1 MGIAADSY
9 AVSVGTDG
17 EFTGAISYKGYVL
30 FFKEN
35 CVHKIYGSNPPF
47 TVNTNYL
54 RGVQKGSEKS
64 LIAVNETLYYKSAN
78 GIVMYDGGLPISIS
92 DNFSDDYYFNAVA
105 GNFKNKYYVCMT
117 NKNNKRYLFTYDEQ
131 KNIWHKEDEINIK
144 EFISHNSNLY
154 FISENNNENKK
165 LCLVDSKNKY
175 GNFLGSLSG
184 YNIENDF
191 LWNFETGLWGLDLPD
206 KKYYSNINIR
216 AITVENSNFSVYFQY
231 NSNNNWVKKGEFNF
245 GKTGSVNI
253 PFITPRCDHIKIKIE
268 GTGDIKILSISRKIE
283 KGSEK

>member
-1 MGIAADSY
+1 MMAA
-9 AVSVGTDG
+9 
-17 EFTGAISYKGYVL
+17 
-30 FFKEN
+30 
-35 CVHKIYGSNPPF
+35 
-47 TVNTNYL
+47 
-54 RGVQKGSEKS
+54 
-64 LIAVNETLYYKSAN
+64 
-78 GIVMYDGGLPISIS
+78 
-92 DNFSDDYYFNAVA
+92 
-105 GNFKNKYYVCMT
+105 
-117 NKNNKRYLFTYDEQ
+117 
-131 KNIWHKEDEINIK
+131 
-144 EFISHNSNLY
+144 
-154 FISENNNENKK
+154 NNENKK

-175 GNFLGSLSG
+175 GDFLGSLSG

-245 GKTGSVNI
+245 EKTGSVNI